1 MYYLYILQSK
11 KDLRSYTGYTK
22 NLKQRLEK
30 HNNGKVIA
38 TRHRKPLKI
47 IYLEKCINK
56 EEAKKRE
63 KYWKSGAGRKNLQR
77 IYRGV
82 PASFFKTRRGS
93 LQLNWS
99 GESLQGRI

>member
-22 NLKQRLEK
+22 NLKQRLQE

-47 IYLEKCINK
+47 IYFEKCITR

-63 KYWKSGAGRKNLQR
+63 RYWKSGAGRKNLQR
-77 IYRGV
+77 IYKGFPPRFEKRGE
-82 PASFFKTRRGS
+82 ARS
-93 LQLNWS
+93 N
-99 GESLQGRI
+99 